1 MRGIQGWFFG
11 LIFWCVGGAANAGEV
26 TIGERLEL
34 DSELLGETRSYQ
46 VYLPPAYTAHPGA
59 RYPVLYML
67 DGDYN
72 FHYVTGLVDQL
83 STLSQR
89 IPPMIVVGVS
99 DRGSDSYRAYM
110 TEIPARGGMPEFARY
125 LIKELKPAIEKKY
138 RAAPRSML
146 AGHSI
151 GGLFVLLTLLAEPE
165 AFSTWIAISPALWG
179 EDYAFLDR
187 ADARLKSGQALP
199 ARLYVSLAD
208 EKEMGVYS
216 LVGSLERFAVPEL
229 RWDFRHFPDENHDS
243 VGLPGIKHAL
253 LQDFDGY
260 ELDRERLDA
269 LDTDPEKVIGAY
281 REYAARLGH
290 EPLLPNTFGRII
302 TFYAGRDRY
311 EDIEKLVAMTEQHF
325 PLSYPEIASQAAVAG
340 YRAGRAEQART
351 SLLALAD
358 SHPDSVT
365 VLEALGTV
373 HAGNPEKVNRYA
385 VRALELARE
394 QDLPRW
400 RLNQLEAAVQAGE

>member
-1 MRGIQGWFFG
+1 MRGIQGWFIG
-11 LIFWCVGGAANAGEV
+11 LIFWCVAGAANAAEV
-26 TIGERLEL
+26 MIGERLEL
-34 DSELLGETRSYQ
+34 ESELLGETRSYQ
-46 VYLPPAYTAHPGA
+46 VYLPPAYAAHPGA
-59 RYPVLYML
+59 RFPVLYML

-83 STLSQR
+83 STISQQ

-99 DRGSDSYRAYM
+99 DRGSHSYRAYM
-110 TEIPARGGMPEFARY
+110 TETPARGGIPEFARF

-138 RAAPRSML
+138 RAAPRSLL

-151 GGLFVLLTLLAEPE
+151 GGLFVLTTLLAEPE

-187 ADARLKSGQALP
+187 ADARLETDQALP

-253 LQDFDGY
+253 LNDFDGY
-260 ELDRERLDA
+260 ELDRERFDA

-281 REYAARLGH
+281 REYAAQRGH
-290 EPLLPNTFGRII
+290 EPLLPNTFSKII
-302 TFYAGRDRY
+302 AFYAGRERF
-311 EDIEKLVAMTEQHF
+311 EDLEKLVAMTEQHF

-340 YRAGRAEQART
+340 YRAGRDDHALA
-351 SLLALAD
+351 SLLALAN
-358 SHPDSVT
+358 SHPGSVA
-365 VLEALGTV
+365 VQEALGTV
-373 HAGNPEKVNRYA
+373 HAGDPDKANRYA

-394 QDLPRW
+394 QNLPRW
-400 RLNQLEAAVQAGE
+400 RLNQLEVAVEAEE